1 MKKLLKVLVAIMVM
15 ATSVG
20 MFASPTKEVQ
30 AENNYKEQAQKNIT
44 VVHTIVDYTEK
55 GLAYTLPIDDNDA
68 IDGYILV
75 EAKNY
80 EQGAIVTVTMDGL
93 GEIVNDEYTLNEE
106 LSTLYDRFRDVI
118 DSYEESFEYEAFKSN
133 DLEDE
138 NRNKEGYV
146 QAEDGSWVKESFYD
160 EGAGVETKTLNIELN
175 DGEWA
180 YGQDSE
186 GYEYAIASD
195 RVKEGQVVEVT
206 VNEFGEVFTVD
217 VVQSI

>member
-1 MKKLLKVLVAIMVM
+1 MAVMIMAM
-15 ATSVG
+15 SVG
-20 MFASPTKEVQ
+20 MFASPTHDVK

-44 VVHTIVDYTEK
+44 VVHTIVDYVEG

-68 IDGYILV
+68 NEGYILV

-80 EQGAIVTVTMDGL
+80 EQGAILTVTMDGL
-93 GEIVNDEYTLNEE
+93 GEIVKDEYTVNEE
-106 LSTLYDRFRDVI
+106 LSTLYDRFGDVI
-118 DSYEESFEYEAFKSN
+118 ESYEEYFDNEAFKAN

-146 QAEDGSWVKESFYD
+146 QAEDGSWVKADFYD
-160 EGAGVETKTLNIELN
+160 EEGVVEAKTIHIDMK

-180 YGQDSE
+180 YGSDAE
-186 GYEYAIASD
+186 GYEYAISSD
-195 RVKEGQVVEVT
+195 RVEVGQVAQVT

-217 VVQSI
+217 VLQSI

>member
-1 MKKLLKVLVAIMVM
+1 MAVMIMAM
-15 ATSVG
+15 SVG
-20 MFASPTKEVQ
+20 MFASPTQDVK

-44 VVHTIVDYTEK
+44 VVHTIVDYVED

-80 EQGAIVTVTMDGL
+80 EQGAILTVTMDGL
-93 GEIVNDEYTLNEE
+93 GEIVKDEYTLNEE
-106 LSTLYDRFRDVI
+106 LSTLYKRFGEVI
-118 DSYEESFEYEAFKSN
+118 ESYEESFEYEAFKAN

-146 QAEDGSWVKESFYD
+146 QAEDGSWVKKDFYD
-160 EGAGVETKTLNIELN
+160 EEGIETKTLHIDMK

-180 YGQDSE
+180 YGSDAE
-186 GYEYAIASD
+186 GYEYAISSD
-195 RVKEGQVVEVT
+195 RVEVGQMAQVT
-206 VNEFGEVFTVD
+206 VNEFGEVFTVN
-217 VVQSI
+217 VLQSI

>member
-1 MKKLLKVLVAIMVM
+1 MKKFMKVLMAVMVM
-15 ATSVG
+15 AMSVG
-20 MFASPTKEVQ
+20 MFASPTQEVK

-44 VVHTIVDYTEK
+44 VIHTIVEYVEG

-75 EAKNY
+75 EEKNY

-93 GEIVNDEYTLNEE
+93 GEIVNDKYTLDTE
-106 LSTLYDRFRDVI
+106 LSTLYDRFGEVI
-118 DSYEESFEYEAFKSN
+118 GSYEESFEYEAFKAN
-133 DLEDE
+133 DLADE

-146 QAEDGSWVKESFYD
+146 QAEDGSWVQKDFYNE
-160 EGAGVETKTLNIELN
+160 EGIATKTLHIELE

-180 YGQDSE
+180 YGTDAE
-186 GYEYAIASD
+186 GYEYGISSD
-195 RVKEGQVVEVT
+195 RVEVGQMVQVT

-217 VVQSI
+217 VLKSI

>member
-1 MKKLLKVLVAIMVM
+1 MKKFMKLVM
-15 ATSVG
+15 AVMIMAMSVG
-20 MFASPTKEVQ
+20 MFANPTHDVK

-44 VVHTIVDYTEK
+44 VVHTIVDYVEG

-68 IDGYILV
+68 NEGYILI

-80 EQGAIVTVTMDGL
+80 EQGAILTVTMDGL

-106 LSTLYDRFRDVI
+106 LSTLYKRFGEVI
-118 DSYEESFEYEAFKSN
+118 ESYEDGFAFEAN
-133 DLEDE
+133 DLADE

-146 QAEDGSWVKESFYD
+146 QAEDGSWVQKDFYD
-160 EGAGVETKTLNIELN
+160 GDIATKTLHIDMK

-180 YGQDSE
+180 YGTDAE
-186 GYEYAIASD
+186 GNEYAISSD
-195 RVKEGQVVEVT
+195 RVEVGQMAEVT

-217 VVQSI
+217 VLQSI

>member
-1 MKKLLKVLVAIMVM
+1 MKVLMAVMIMAM
-15 ATSVG
+15 SVG
-20 MFASPTKEVQ
+20 MFASPSHDVK

-44 VVHTIVDYTEK
+44 VVHTIVDYVEG

-75 EAKNY
+75 EAKKY
-80 EQGAIVTVTMDGL
+80 EQGEIVTVTMDGL
-93 GEIVNDEYTLNEE
+93 GEIVKDEYTLNEE
-106 LSTLYDRFRDVI
+106 LSTLYDRFWDVI
-118 DSYEESFEYEAFKSN
+118 GSYEESFEYEAFKAN

-146 QAEDGSWVKESFYD
+146 QAEDGSWVKTDFYE
-160 EGAGVETKTLNIELN
+160 EGVVEAKTLHIDMK

-180 YGQDSE
+180 YGTDAE
-186 GYEYAIASD
+186 GYEYAISSD
-195 RVKEGQVVEVT
+195 VVEVGQVAQVT

-217 VVQSI
+217 VLQSI